1 VSLLQVESAPRSRTS
16 LQLWALWVY
25 LAALVSLCS
34 LQAALG
40 ALPTRVYAHD
50 FFMFLDGAWRLAN
63 GQIPF
68 VDFYAG
74 YGVLIW
80 NPLRWGLALHGYNAD
95 GIGLA
100 RAFYTAFIGVWFLL
114 LTRLAPRR
122 VQSMTIGLFILM
134 FVSAARPLGEY
145 PTWVSHAMFYNRVG
159 YALLFLIIFEQLG
172 VSRFDAADHALTE
185 QPHDKGRFWRGA
197 STGAA
202 LGCATL
208 VNIWFVLPGAVLL
221 VIGLLLFGV
230 HRRHLAG
237 ILAGA
242 AAAFVF
248 AITCLHFR
256 PMAFLHE
263 MVTLAHQRGS
273 ITGGAL
279 TTLVEDIG
287 EVVFTLAA
295 GLAIAHVRFVNRHVS
310 RKYVLATVVIA
321 GCDIF
326 CRATNSI
333 RADLPLA
340 AFWCLSAAIL
350 LLSSPAAAESATARR
365 QGMIALLVLCPMA
378 MPIFLMDAASSV
390 YAAYK
395 TAAIRNHTSSRF
407 DSARLRNWVPQDW
420 TGENPNYVTRN
431 GQPLILATN
440 DGIQLLRNLSRQD
453 ETVFCIAYDN
463 PFSFALGR
471 RPAEGGALWLYE
483 GNNFSIRH
491 PLPEYTAIG
500 HPDLLM
506 VEQPNYVEGNT
517 TKAILSLYPDLLTKE
532 FAFAGSS
539 QYWTLYRRRSLFPR

>member
-1 VSLLQVESAPRSRTS
+1 VSLLQAESVPGTRTS
-16 LQLWALWVY
+16 LQLWALWLY
-25 LAALVSLCS
+25 LAALGSLCS
-34 LQAALG
+34 LQVALG

-50 FFMFLDGAWRLAN
+50 LFIFLDGAWRLTN

-172 VSRFDAADHALTE
+172 VSRFDAADHAHTE
-185 QPHDKGRFWRGA
+185 QPHEKGQFWRGV
-197 STGAA
+197 STGTA
-202 LGCATL
+202 LACATL
-208 VNIWFVLPGAVLL
+208 VNIWFLLPGAVLL
-221 VIGLLLFGV
+221 ATGLLLFGV

-237 ILAGA
+237 MLAGA

-256 PMAFLHE
+256 PLAFLHE
-263 MVTLAHQRGS
+263 VLTLAHQRGS
-273 ITGGAL
+273 ITGGAV
-279 TTLVEDIG
+279 TTFVEDMG

-295 GLAIAHVRFVNRHVS
+295 GLTIASVRFANR
-310 RKYVLATVVIA
+310 RIANKYVLATVVIA
-321 GCDIF
+321 GCDVF

-333 RADLPLA
+333 RTELPLA
-340 AFWCLSAAIL
+340 AFWCLSSAIL
-350 LLSSPAAAESATARR
+350 LLSFPAAVDAATARR
-365 QGMIALLVLCPMA
+365 QRVIALLVLCPMA
-378 MPIFLMDAASSV
+378 IPIFLNDLASSV

-395 TAAIRNHTSSRF
+395 TAAIRNQTSVRF
-407 DSARLRNWVPQDW
+407 DSARLRSWVPQDW
-420 TGENPNYVTRN
+420 TGEDPNHASRN

-440 DGIQLLRNLSRQD
+440 DGIQLLRSLSRQD

-471 RPAEGGALWLYE
+471 RPAEGGALWLYL
-483 GNNFSIRH
+483 GNNISTHH
-491 PLPEYTAIG
+491 PLPEYTVVG

-506 VEQPNYVEGNT
+506 VEQPNYVEGIT
-517 TKAILSLYPDLLTKE
+517 TEAILSLYPDLLTKE
-532 FAFAGSS
+532 FASVGSS
-539 QYWTLYRRRSLFPR
+539 QYWTLYRRRSLLPR

>member
-1 VSLLQVESAPRSRTS
+1 
-16 LQLWALWVY
+16 
-25 LAALVSLCS
+25 
-34 LQAALG
+34 
-40 ALPTRVYAHD
+40 
-50 FFMFLDGAWRLAN
+50 MAN

-80 NPLRWGLALHGYNAD
+80 NPVQWGLALHGYNAD

-134 FVSAARPLGEY
+134 FVSAARLLGEY
-145 PTWVSHAMFYNRVG
+145 PTWISHAMFYDRVG

-172 VSRFDAADHALTE
+172 VSRFDAADRAVTE
-185 QPHDKGRFWRGA
+185 LPHDTVQFWRGV

-202 LGCATL
+202 LVCATL

-221 VIGLLLFGV
+221 AIGLLLFGV
-230 HRRHLAG
+230 NRRHRAGMLAG
-237 ILAGA
+237 TV
-242 AAAFVF
+242 AAFVF

-263 MVTLAHQRGS
+263 TLILAHQLGR
-273 ITGGAL
+273 ITGGAVS
-279 TTLVEDIG
+279 TFVEEIG
-287 EVVFTLAA
+287 EVLSTLAA
-295 GLAIAHVRFVNRHVS
+295 GLAIASVRFVNR
-310 RKYVLATVVIA
+310 RIARNYFLATVVIA

-326 CRATNSI
+326 CRATNLI

-340 AFWCLSAAIL
+340 AFWCLSGAIL
-350 LLSSPAAAESATARR
+350 LLSFPAAAEVATTRR
-365 QGMIALLVLCPMA
+365 QGMIAILVLCPMA
-378 MPIFLMDAASSV
+378 IPIFLEDAASSV

-395 TAAIRNHTSSRF
+395 TVAIRNQTPLRF
-407 DSARLRNWVPQDW
+407 DSARLRSWVPQDW
-420 TGENPNYVTRN
+420 PGENPNYVTRN

-440 DGIQLLRNLSRQD
+440 DGIQLLRSLSRQD

-471 RPAEGGALWLYE
+471 RPGDGGALWLYL
-483 GNNFSIRH
+483 GDNISISH
-491 PLPEYTAIG
+491 PLPEYTVIG

-517 TKAILSLYPDLLTKE
+517 TKAILALYPGLLTKE
-532 FAFAGSS
+532 FAFVGSS
-539 QYWTLYRRRSLFPR
+539 RYWTLYRRRP

>member
-1 VSLLQVESAPRSRTS
+1 MSLLKAESLPGTRTS

-25 LAALVSLCS
+25 PAAVVSLCW
-34 LQAALG
+34 LQVLLG

-50 FFMFLDGAWRLAN
+50 LFIFLDGAWRLAN

-74 YGVLIW
+74 YGVLVW
-80 NPLRWGLALHGYNAD
+80 NPLQWGLALHGYNAD

-114 LTRLAPRR
+114 LTCLAPRR
-122 VQSMTIGLFILM
+122 AQSLTIGLFILM

-145 PTWVSHAMFYNRVG
+145 PTWISHAMFYNRVG

-172 VSRFDAADHALTE
+172 VSRFDAVDDAHTE
-185 QPHDKGRFWRGA
+185 QPHDKGQFWRGV

-202 LGCATL
+202 LTCATL
-208 VNIWFVLPGAVLL
+208 VNIWFLLPGAVLFAT
-221 VIGLLLFGV
+221 GLLLFGV
-230 HRRHLAG
+230 NRRHLAG
-237 ILAGA
+237 MLAGT

-256 PMAFLHE
+256 PVAFLHE
-263 MVTLAHQRGS
+263 VLTLSHQRGS
-273 ITGGAL
+273 ITGGAVN
-279 TTLVEDIG
+279 TFVEDMG
-287 EVVFTLAA
+287 GVVFTLAA
-295 GLAIAHVRFVNRHVS
+295 GLAIASVRFVNRRIA

-326 CRATNSI
+326 CRATNSM
-333 RADLPLA
+333 RAELPLA
-340 AFWCLSAAIL
+340 AFWCLSGAIL
-350 LLSSPAAAESATARR
+350 LLWFSATADAATARR

-378 MPIFLMDAASSV
+378 IPIFLKDAASSV

-395 TAAIRNHTSSRF
+395 TAAIRNHTSLRF
-407 DSARLRNWVPQDW
+407 ESASLRNWVPQDW

-440 DGIQLLRNLSRQD
+440 DGIQLLRSLSRQD

-471 RPAEGGALWLYE
+471 RPAEGGALWLYL
-483 GNNFSIRH
+483 GNNFSTRH
-491 PLPEYTAIG
+491 PLPEYTVIG

-506 VEQPNYVEGNT
+506 VEQPNYVEENT

-532 FAFAGSS
+532 FAFVGSS
-539 QYWTLYRRRSLFPR
+539 QYWTLYRRRSLLPR